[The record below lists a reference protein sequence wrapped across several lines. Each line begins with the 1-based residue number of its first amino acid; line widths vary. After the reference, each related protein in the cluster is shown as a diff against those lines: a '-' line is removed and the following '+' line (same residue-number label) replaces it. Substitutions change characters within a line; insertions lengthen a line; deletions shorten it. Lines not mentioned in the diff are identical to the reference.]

1 MANRTK
7 PKQKKIMLSEEKA
20 AALEAYLKSKNIKL
34 QDFLEAYIDEQ
45 LEKNKEN

>member
-20 AALEAYLKSKNIKL
+20 AALDDYLKANNIKL
-34 QDFLEAYIDEQ
+34 HEFLEFYIDEE
-45 LEKNKEN
+45 LEKNKKN